1 MVRMNQMVTNVVM
14 IVIRRDKLIIRLVRI
29 VVRMIKG
36 KQKKNVT
43 KRGKESGLSTL
54 NSGLGVSVPT
64 QKGGDK
70 GPMGGDSHV
79 IHKKS
84 MWC

>member
-36 KQKKNVT
+36 KQKKI
-43 KRGKESGLSTL
+43 S
-54 NSGLGVSVPT
+54 
-64 QKGGDK
+64 QKGE
-70 GPMGGDSHV
+70 
-79 IHKKS
+79 KS
-84 MWC
+84 QGCPL